1 MKQFLIKDTKGVLRE
16 FAKKAEALEVKDD
29 FEVQIAY
36 DRVYVCLKP
45 ESLRHV
51 NHVLCMRRR
60 VLHFIF
66 DTDGSCCNSTDKN
79 LFSFLEFLAGL
90 KALLDETELLY
101 LPREEG
107 GS

>member
-1 MKQFLIKDTKGVLRE
+1 
-16 FAKKAEALEVKDD
+16 
-29 FEVQIAY
+29 
-36 DRVYVCLKP
+36 
-45 ESLRHV
+45 
-51 NHVLCMRRR
+51 MRRR